1 MLTDGNVH
9 IFEVNPVRAISSQC
23 EGGHSRGNMRGE
35 TRGVSNDPLNQWP
48 HLLTGAQESGRGMQS
63 STPQVEATSAAG

>member
-9 IFEVNPVRAISSQC
+9 IFEVNLVRAIGSQC

-35 TRGVSNDPLNQWP
+35 TRGVPNDPLNQWP
-48 HLLTGAQESGRGMQS
+48 HLLIGSQESSRSMQN